1 MFDQKA
7 FLCNTVC
14 RATIASG
21 PPKKVGGQHSYGL
34 RAMVVIDVNGISK
47 RYGQVVGVKSCD
59 LRVASGEILA
69 LLGPSGSGK
78 TTLLRLIA
86 GFEQPDEGRI
96 FIDDCLVV
104 DVGSSVWVPAE
115 RRGVGMVF
123 QDYALFPHL
132 TVADNIRFGLR
143 NTSRKERQRRVN
155 ELLELTELV
164 SYATSYPHQ
173 LSGGQQQRV
182 ALARALAPRPRA
194 VLLDEPFNGL
204 DPELRP
210 QVRREVAQILRRLG
224 TAAILVTHDQEE
236 ALGMAD
242 QVAVIRNGELQ
253 QVGTPEDVY
262 YQPATPFVA
271 GFVGQADFVPGV
283 VTGQQ
288 VHTEVGVFPCSPN
301 VPPGPVKLMIR
312 HEAVNCRP
320 GGILGTVEEREFL
333 GGEILYR
340 LRLPSGAT
348 IHLEQRSRVTWPVG
362 HQVPVKVSLSNV
374 IAFPSPPS
382 EKS

>member
-1 MFDQKA
+1 
-7 FLCNTVC
+7 
-14 RATIASG
+14 
-21 PPKKVGGQHSYGL
+21 
-34 RAMVVIDVNGISK
+34 MVIIEVKEISK
-47 RYGQVVGVKSCD
+47 RYGQTVAVRRCD

-86 GFEQPDEGRI
+86 GLERPDEGRI
-96 FIDDCLVV
+96 IISDRTVV
-104 DVGSSVWVPAE
+104 DFANLVWVSAE
-115 RRGVGMVF
+115 DRGVGMVF

-132 TVADNIRFGLR
+132 TVVQNVGFGLH
-143 NTSRKERQRRVN
+143 NTSRKERQSRVE
-155 ELLELTELV
+155 ELLRLTEL
-164 SYATSYPHQ
+164 ALCADRYPHE

-182 ALARALAPRPRA
+182 ALARALAPRPGV

-210 QVRREVAQILRRLG
+210 QMRREVARILRHLG

-236 ALGMAD
+236 ALGIAD

-262 YQPATPFVA
+262 YSPTTSFVA
-271 GFVGQADFVPGV
+271 AFIGHADFVPGV
-283 VTGQQ
+283 ISGRQI
-288 VHTEVGVFPCSPN
+288 HTEIGVFPC
-301 VPPGPVKLMIR
+301 PPHIHNGPVKVMIR
-312 HEAVNCRP
+312 HEAVSSKP
-320 GGILGTVEEREFL
+320 GGALAMVEEREFL

-348 IHLEQRSRVTWPVG
+348 IHLEQRTPVHWPVG
-362 HQVPVKVSLSNV
+362 HQVPVEVHLPNV
-374 IAFPSPPS
+374 VAFPISS
-382 EKS
+382 AENSY

>member
-1 MFDQKA
+1 
-7 FLCNTVC
+7 
-14 RATIASG
+14 
-21 PPKKVGGQHSYGL
+21 
-34 RAMVVIDVNGISK
+34 MVVIDTKGVSK
-47 RYGQVVGVKSCD
+47 RYGQVVAVQSCN
-59 LRVASGEILA
+59 LQVASAEILA

-86 GFEQPDEGRI
+86 GFERPDEGRI
-96 FIDDCLVV
+96 LIGERVVV
-104 DVGSSVWVPAE
+104 DVTSSVWVPTE
-115 RRGVGMVF
+115 HRGVGMVF

-132 TVADNIRFGLR
+132 TVAENIRFGLK
-143 NTSRKERQRRVN
+143 NTSRKDRESRVQ
-155 ELLELTELV
+155 ELLELTELAQ
-164 SYATSYPHQ
+164 YATRYPHE

-182 ALARALAPRPRA
+182 ALARALAPHPRV
-194 VLLDEPFNGL
+194 VLLDEAFNDL

-210 QVRREVAQILRRLG
+210 QMRREVAQILRHSG

-236 ALGMAD
+236 ALGIAD

-262 YQPATPFVA
+262 YHPATPFVA

-283 VTGQQ
+283 VSGQQ
-288 VHTEVGVFPCSPN
+288 VHTEVGVFPCPPN
-301 VPPGPVKLMIR
+301 IPPGPVRVMIR
-312 HEAVNCRP
+312 HEAVNNRP
-320 GGILGTVEEREFL
+320 GGTVATVEEREFL

-348 IHLEQRSRVTWPVG
+348 IHLELRTPVTWPVG
-362 HQVPVKVSLSNV
+362 HQVPVEVSLSNV